1 MEASCRKPSLEPFP
15 GVTSTL
21 STRLSTGAVE
31 NRPGRTLFSY
41 VQNNPFTCYAFD
53 PTKLAASVAKHG
65 VWFSAADEFEWE
77 SALVV
82 VDSRKSYGE
91 PRLRALGL
99 IGERA
104 CS

>member
-1 MEASCRKPSLEPFP
+1 
-15 GVTSTL
+15 
-21 STRLSTGAVE
+21 
-31 NRPGRTLFSY
+31 

-53 PTKLAASVAKHG
+53 PTKLAANVAKHG

-99 IGERA
+99 IGERVHA
-104 CS
+104 MVFSLRDTSVRIISLRRANKREVRMYEDQS